1 MIIQK
6 LEDYFLVKVYKE
18 IIGDFN
24 IFDVDDIQVLFQDVF
39 DKLKKKYDLKGLLEV
54 DVYIHLEYGMI
65 LEIRPICDYF
75 EEVDVRIHIHLDSDF
90 LVEIPMEEI
99 INQEEVYYYQG
110 KFYGPYLESSD
121 SEVFYKNTD
130 EIRNKGIKV
139 C

>member
-1 MIIQK
+1 M
-6 LEDYFLVKVYKE
+6 VKVYKE

-39 DKLKKKYDLKGLLEV
+39 DKLKKKYDLRGLLEV
-54 DVYIHLEYGMI
+54 DVYVHLEYGMI

-110 KFYGPYLESSD
+110 KFYGPYWESSD